1 MNIIITNK
9 YEKNMRYL
17 LQERFLGACFGA
29 VIGEKLGNHEKFP
42 RERIKP
48 NQVSWLKIHQEIT
61 TQIPLHFDQSLC
73 WEDLRINSASKITIS
88 EMALAVFP
96 IILYYHDN
104 LHQLELLLHQ
114 SAQYWQIP
122 LSNLD
127 GILWWST
134 AISLVL
140 REKLNPEDLWQQL
153 TVTSQTFINSLSK
166 DLGSLQILFDRG
178 LSITEVTEELSLAV
192 QPSNLPFLLSL
203 YCFYQTPENFTLTM
217 KQAMS
222 VKHRTS
228 DLLVLTGFLSGAY
241 NSRTGLPV
249 NWEKFCQNQD
259 NYQKILQLG
268 KRVFAVWSGVYGG
281 VDREGKHVN
290 ISAIVV
296 TPRTL
301 QNRSHLK
308 IISQKEY
315 E

>member
-1 MNIIITNK
+1 
-9 YEKNMRYL
+9 MRYL
-17 LQERFLGACFGA
+17 LRERFLGACFGG
-29 VIGEKLGNHEKFP
+29 VIGEQLNNQEQLSREK
-42 RERIKP
+42 IQP
-48 NQVSWLKIHQEIT
+48 NQVSWLEIHQEIT
-61 TQIPLHFDQSLC
+61 TQIPLHFDQALF
-73 WEDLRINSASKITIS
+73 WEDLRINSLETITMS
-88 EMALAVFP
+88 RMALVFCP

-104 LHQLELLLHQ
+104 LHQLELLLHK

-178 LSITEVTEELSLAV
+178 LSITEVTAELSLVAN
-192 QPSNLPFLLSL
+192 PSDLPFLLSL

-222 VKHRTS
+222 VQNKAR
-228 DLLVLTGFLSGAY
+228 DLLALTGFLSGAY

-249 NWEKFCQNQD
+249 NWEKFCQNRD

-268 KRVFAVWSGVYGG
+268 RRVFALWSGVYVPGNN
-281 VDREGKHVN
+281 VN

-301 QNRSHLK
+301 QNRPHLK

-315 E
+315 ESH

>member
-17 LQERFLGACFGA
+17 LQERFLGACFGG
-29 VIGEKLGNHEKFP
+29 VIGEQLNNQEKLSMEK
-42 RERIKP
+42 IKL
-48 NQVSWLKIHQEIT
+48 NQVSWLAIHQEIT
-61 TQIPLHFDQSLC
+61 TQIPLHFNQSLF
-73 WEDLRINSASKITIS
+73 WEDLSINSGEKITIS
-88 EMALAVFP
+88 GMALAVFP

-104 LHQLELLLHQ
+104 LHQLEFLLHQ

-122 LSNLD
+122 SSNLD

-140 REKLNPEDLWQQL
+140 REKLELEDLLKQL
-153 TVTSQTFINSLSK
+153 TVTSQIFTTSFSE

-178 LSITEVTEELSLAV
+178 LSITEATEELSLVA

-241 NSRTGLPV
+241 NSRTGLPI
-249 NWEKFCQNQD
+249 NWEKFCQNED
-259 NYQKILQLG
+259 NYQKVLQLG
-268 KRVFAVWSGVYGG
+268 RRVFAVWSGVYVPGNN
-281 VDREGKHVN
+281 VN

-315 E
+315 ESK

>member
-1 MNIIITNK
+1 
-9 YEKNMRYL
+9 MRYL
-17 LQERFLGACFGA
+17 LRERFLGACFGG
-29 VIGEKLGNHEKFP
+29 VIGEQLNNQEQLSREK
-42 RERIKP
+42 IQP
-48 NQVSWLKIHQEIT
+48 NQVSWLEIHQEIT
-61 TQIPLHFDQSLC
+61 TQIPLNFDQALF
-73 WEDLRINSASKITIS
+73 WEDLGINSLETITMS
-88 EMALAVFP
+88 RMALVFFP

-114 SAQYWQIP
+114 SAKYWQIP

-178 LSITEVTEELSLAV
+178 LSITEVTAELSLVAN
-192 QPSNLPFLLSL
+192 PSDLPFLLSL

-222 VKHRTS
+222 VQNKAS
-228 DLLVLTGFLSGAY
+228 DLLALTGFLSGAY

-249 NWEKFCQNQD
+249 NWEKFCQNRD

-268 KRVFAVWSGVYGG
+268 RRVFAVWSGVYVPGNN
-281 VDREGKHVN
+281 VN

-301 QNRSHLK
+301 QNRPHLK

-315 E
+315 ESH